1 MILDIDECR
10 KQLRYIAAAM
20 RSNAAYPMCGEY
32 AKQVNKI
39 ATDMTDHGDIT
50 GVYLSNKMHYFREE
64 EEEQDAEPLQNKK
77 CPWCGHTPEVLDARD
92 LMNCKEDSVDY
103 DIKYPYFV
111 RCINAMCNVQPIT
124 CGAETKERA
133 LEQWNTMQSA
143 ISIGVD

>member
-1 MILDIDECR
+1 MILDIDQCR
-10 KQLRYIAAAM
+10 RVLFNIAAKLDMHRENPTVHECAQQIYRIAEDM
-20 RSNAAYPMCGEY
+20 NQPPEY
-32 AKQVNKI
+32 Y
-39 ATDMTDHGDIT
+39 T
-50 GVYLSNKMHYFREE
+50 GVILDNRIY
-64 EEEQDAEPLQNKK
+64 DIVEPPQNKK

-92 LMNCKEDSVDY
+92 LMNCKEDSIDY

-143 ISIGVD
+143 ASIGLC